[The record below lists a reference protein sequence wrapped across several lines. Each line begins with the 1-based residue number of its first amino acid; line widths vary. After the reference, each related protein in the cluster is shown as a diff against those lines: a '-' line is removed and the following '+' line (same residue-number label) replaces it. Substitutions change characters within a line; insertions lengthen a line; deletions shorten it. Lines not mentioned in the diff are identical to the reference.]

1 MLRKRKT
8 SDDSPAE
15 ADVRLAELQDE
26 QGRISAEL
34 ESVFLSYDKKT
45 RELSK
50 RLASAALALS
60 SPSADEGAERFDQ
73 KEAERV
79 REEQNGLWRAI
90 RRAQA
95 AARTTG
101 QLERE
106 LAEWTDGRETSAAR
120 THPDHPLVRAEI
132 AASELRVRGRDPSGL
147 FADRRPDPFEGS
159 ARDVDPLTEA
169 LEFATVGTS
178 LASDSAVGAGSPRPP
193 EQESEEGPPAP
204 SLANGVAEWRAGS
217 DEHLIREI
225 IECCREIRR
234 TSAHRDRGELAGEL
248 ATMFKDLRMYHA
260 HLRKHDRKAGIR
272 RYRFVMGPG
281 ND

>member
-1 MLRKRKT
+1 MLRKRK
-8 SDDSPAE
+8 SSNDSPAD
-15 ADVRLAELQDE
+15 ADVRFAELQDE

-34 ESVFLSYDKKT
+34 ERAFLSYDKKT

-50 RLASAALALS
+50 RLASAA
-60 SPSADEGAERFDQ
+60 ADGFDQ
-73 KEAERV
+73 KEAERI
-79 REEQNGLWRAI
+79 RDEQNGLWRAV

-147 FADRRPDPFEGS
+147 FADRRPDLFEGS

-169 LEFATVGTS
+169 LEFATAGTS

-204 SLANGVAEWRAGS
+204 PFAKGGGLAEWRAESG
-217 DEHLIREI
+217 EHLIREI
-225 IECCREIRR
+225 IGCCREIRR
-234 TSAHRDRGELAGEL
+234 TSAHGDSGELAAEL
-248 ATMFKDLRMYHA
+248 AAMFKNLRVFHA

-272 RYRFVMGPG
+272 RYRFAMGPG